1 MESLK
6 QEVIRIHKCQEHIVL
21 DNNNYCVSLLKFTEP
36 RDFVICSTETK
47 RNCSTQ
53 DIADIFTCMTE
64 FIKNNPETS
73 PCYSL
78 IDVTKT
84 DAFTLQQLAT
94 AADAFKKVKKFLETR
109 LVGTVVKVGDYN
121 DNDGFLGNAFK
132 RLYTPVRPV
141 KWHEE
146 PGDGA
151 DFITEWEEKM
161 K

>member
-6 QEVIRIHKCQEHIVL
+6 EEVIRVHGCKEHKVL
-21 DNNNYCVSLLKFTEP
+21 ENQSYCVSLLKFTEP

-53 DIADIFTCMTE
+53 DISEIFTCMTE
-64 FIKNNPETS
+64 FMKNNPETS

-84 DAFTLQQLAT
+84 DAFTLQQIST
-94 AADAFKKVKKFLETR
+94 AADAFKNVKTFLETR
-109 LVGTVVKVGDYN
+109 LVGTVVKVSDESY
-121 DNDGFLGNAFK
+121 NDGFLGNAFK

-141 KWHEE
+141 RWYEE

-151 DFITEWEEKM
+151 GFITEWEEKM